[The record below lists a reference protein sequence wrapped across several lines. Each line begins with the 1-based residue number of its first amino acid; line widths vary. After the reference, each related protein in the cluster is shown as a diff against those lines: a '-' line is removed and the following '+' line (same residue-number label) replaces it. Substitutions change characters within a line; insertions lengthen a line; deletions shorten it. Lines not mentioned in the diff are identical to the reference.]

1 MADFL
6 NVSYQAVADSFD
18 RLEIKKEISGP
29 LNVSSYVRD
38 ANKGINYEV
47 WFCKQCKKNVYI
59 NPWRFPREE
68 IEP

>member
-1 MADFL
+1 MICSNCSREMQFK
-6 NVSYQAVADSFD
+6 S
-18 RLEIKKEISGP
+18 I
-29 LNVSSYVRD
+29 VRD